1 MLISLLLSCF
11 LWALH
16 VLSLDYSA
24 FLQYRVTVTTDMVG
38 YSPSAVADGTLLAR
52 GKAAGFYILKAR
64 GFQGA
69 PMDLEISV
77 DQSLLTR
84 MEDGSFTL
92 SVPAIREK
100 VMEALGEHIDIDFF
114 DTETLTFRFVRQS
127 YRHVPVTVVSNL
139 DFCPQYMQIGDI
151 QIKPD
156 SVYVY
161 GPEEELA
168 QITEVK
174 TEPVSIQNLKATA
187 NGYVQLDT
195 PDGFRVNKEQVGYSI
210 WVGRYVEVTGTQKV
224 TALNVPAQK
233 SLVTLPSEVQVKCRI
248 PFGARQNAFL
258 NTLSLSVDYNDVVNS
273 RNAKLIPEI
282 VNGSKIP
289 IYGYE
294 LSPSVV
300 ECIII
305 EN

>member
-38 YSPSAVADGTLLAR
+38 YSPTAVADEILLVR
-52 GKAAGFYILKAR
+52 GKAAGFYVLNAR
-64 GFQGA
+64 GFQGD

-77 DQSLLTR
+77 DQSLLTK

-92 SVPAIREK
+92 SVPDIRER
-100 VMEALGEHIDIDFF
+100 VMEALGEHINVDFF
-114 DTETLTFRFVRQS
+114 ETETLTLKFVRQS
-127 YRHVPVTVVSNL
+127 YRHVPVTVISDLGFN
-139 DFCPQYMQIGDI
+139 PQYMQIGEI

-161 GPEEELA
+161 GSEDALS

-174 TEPVSIQNLKATA
+174 TEPVSLQKLEATA
-187 NGYVQLDT
+187 NGYVRLEI
-195 PDGFRVNKEQVGYSI
+195 PDGVTANKEQVSYSI
-210 WVGRYVEVTGTQKV
+210 WVGRYVEVESRMKV
-224 TALNVPAQK
+224 SKLNVPAQK
-233 SLVTLPSEVQVKCRI
+233 SLLTLPSEVQVKCRI
-248 PFGARQNAFL
+248 PFGARQNTFL
-258 NTLSLSVDYNDVVNS
+258 NSLSVSVDYGDVIKS
-273 RNAKLIPEI
+273 RTAKLIPKV
-282 VNGSKIP
+282 VNGSKVP
-289 IYGYE
+289 LYGYE
-294 LSPSVV
+294 ISPSVV
-300 ECIII
+300 ECVII